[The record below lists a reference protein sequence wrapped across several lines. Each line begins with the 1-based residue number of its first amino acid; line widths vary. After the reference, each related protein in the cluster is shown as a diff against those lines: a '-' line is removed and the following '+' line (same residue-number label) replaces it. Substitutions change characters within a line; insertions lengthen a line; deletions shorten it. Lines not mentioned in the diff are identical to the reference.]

1 MISLRSAQASDQK
14 AITAIIRAA
23 HINPFHLNWERF
35 IVAEDGD
42 KIVGVGQ
49 IKRYQDGSRE
59 LASIAVIP
67 AYQNQGIASQ
77 IIKALMDG
85 EEGAI
90 HLFCRINL
98 VDFYRR
104 FGFSTISMQEL
115 PADLARIHSL
125 GEWFIVLVARLFP
138 KEHAIIAMRYNP
150 HNPQQNLC

>member
-1 MISLRSAQASDQK
+1 MVTLRSAQATDQK
-14 AITAIIRAA
+14 TINAIIRAA
-23 HINPFHLNWERF
+23 HINPFHLKWERF

-49 IKRYQDGSRE
+49 IKHYEDGSRE

-67 AYQNQGIASQ
+67 AYQNQGIASR
-77 IIKALMDG
+77 IIKALMKG

-98 VDFYRR
+98 ADYYRR
-104 FGFSTISMQEL
+104 FGFNTVSMQEL

-125 GEWFIVLVARLFP
+125 GEWFFVLVARLFP
-138 KEHAIIAMRYNP
+138 KEHTIIAMRYDLDN
-150 HNPQQNLC
+150 QQ